1 MDTESIETKFPLHWL
16 VWNNSY
22 EELQEKLKNETV
34 NNTIMIFHK
43 FIFVLIGVIK
53 EFVLFGNLSY
63 AKQLVV
69 YRSISAGLT
78 I

>member
-1 MDTESIETKFPLHWL
+1 MDMESIEKKFPLHWL

-43 FIFVLIGVIK
+43 FICANWCDKKCYSGI
-53 EFVLFGNLSY
+53 LSY
-63 AKQLVV
+63 AKQLVG
-69 YRSISAGLT
+69 YRSISAGLK